1 MLSRNIK
8 TCLSKSSV
16 NYTHVSKLHTTS
28 IGLQQKVVTKN
39 PIKPKVPLDSPLYS
53 YENLIKSKE
62 MQIPKPI
69 VTVEDPNLKTY
80 TKQDKQYLIKFEKQF
95 LGDVSKHIPNDLFD
109 NILVVNKDKDLELTY
124 DHKNNNCVI
133 IDGKME
139 SGRTTLLKTI
149 LLDHYLKNESVII
162 PFPDPVRIYSER
174 DNLDSFNDQYIL
186 LNITRDFINTIFL
199 ANSEETLKSIKLKNN
214 YTFSNVNFQI
224 GQSLKNKERQF
235 IKNENSLFDLLS
247 LRSTDEQ
254 VGLLLDAIN
263 KEILEIKEKK
273 ILILQDKFND
283 LIINGKTEYLDRNS
297 EQIDL
302 VKFQIPNMLL
312 NFIKLNNENFSIYL
326 ANNDNKS
333 SKTLDLAVEGDLK
346 SINQWQESELYHEN
360 ILNYLINYE
369 TGVKP
374 KLVTVNNANIAE
386 IKMLMECINSTGVL
400 DRSGILPAEV
410 YHLAGNGNIGE
421 SLRILTQWLR

>member
-1 MLSRNIK
+1 
-8 TCLSKSSV
+8 
-16 NYTHVSKLHTTS
+16 
-28 IGLQQKVVTKN
+28 
-39 PIKPKVPLDSPLYS
+39 
-53 YENLIKSKE
+53 
-62 MQIPKPI
+62 
-69 VTVEDPNLKTY
+69 
-80 TKQDKQYLIKFEKQF
+80 
-95 LGDVSKHIPNDLFD
+95 
-109 NILVVNKDKDLELTY
+109 
-124 DHKNNNCVI
+124 
-133 IDGKME
+133 ME

-162 PFPDPVRIYSER
+162 PFPDPVRIYSEK

-333 SKTLDLAVEGDLK
+333 SKTG
-346 SINQWQESELYHEN
+346 
-360 ILNYLINYE
+360 
-369 TGVKP
+369 
-374 KLVTVNNANIAE
+374 
-386 IKMLMECINSTGVL
+386 
-400 DRSGILPAEV
+400 
-410 YHLAGNGNIGE
+410 
-421 SLRILTQWLR
+421 